1 MSETV
6 DRLRALLQPLLDE
19 KARAREL
26 AEQVPGGELYFGLI
40 GAEPEMD
47 LEGTIPGAMD
57 QA

>member
-1 MSETV
+1 MRRQGRV
-6 DRLRALLQPLLDE
+6 NLLSKYP
-19 KARAREL
+19 
-26 AEQVPGGELYFGLI
+26 VGELYFGLI